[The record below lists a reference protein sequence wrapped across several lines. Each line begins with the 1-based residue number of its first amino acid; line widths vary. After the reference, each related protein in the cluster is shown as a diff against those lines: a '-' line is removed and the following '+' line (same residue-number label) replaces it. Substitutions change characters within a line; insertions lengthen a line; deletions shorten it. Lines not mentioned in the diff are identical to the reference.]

1 MADLED
7 LNKPFDP
14 FADVEE
20 EQGVNTTNYLHLRIQ
35 QRNGRKTLTTLQ
47 GLPKEIDSKRLLK
60 AVKKAFACNG
70 TVVEDEEHGHII
82 QMQGDQRMK
91 MAEFLVSEG
100 IAKKAEIKV
109 HGF

>member
-1 MADLED
+1 M
-7 LNKPFDP
+7 
-14 FADVEE
+14 
-20 EQGVNTTNYLHLRIQ
+20 
-35 QRNGRKTLTTLQ
+35 
-47 GLPKEIDSKRLLK
+47 K